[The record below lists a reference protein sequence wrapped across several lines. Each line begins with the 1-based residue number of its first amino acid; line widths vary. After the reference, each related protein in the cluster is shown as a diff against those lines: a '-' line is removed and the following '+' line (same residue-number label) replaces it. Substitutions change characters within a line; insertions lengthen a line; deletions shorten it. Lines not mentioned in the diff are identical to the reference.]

1 MEDYHSNYP
10 KDHNNKVEYS
20 KIEQNSHNNISKNIS
35 TQENSLIPE
44 TDNERM
50 KIIGRI
56 SDLFLELCDDNK
68 NDINS
73 ISKNTL
79 IKPFL
84 SKQIPSISIKDYLI
98 RLYKYS
104 KINNSTI
111 ILILIYIDKICNL
124 NKFKLSYYNIHKL
137 ILASMLISIKYNEDE
152 YYSLNF
158 YAKMGGVSINEL
170 SNLEYQFLVLINFD
184 LFVDEALFI
193 RYNDYISSSDSSEE
207 EDEDEDENKNETNG

>member
-1 MEDYHSNYP
+1 
-10 KDHNNKVEYS
+10 
-20 KIEQNSHNNISKNIS
+20 
-35 TQENSLIPE
+35 
-44 TDNERM
+44 M
-50 KIIGRI
+50 KIIERI

-73 ISKNTL
+73 ISNNVL

-137 ILASMLISIKYNEDE
+137 ILASMLIAIKYNEDE

-158 YAKMGGVSINEL
+158 YAKMGGVSINEM
-170 SNLEYQFLVLINFD
+170 SNLEYQFLVLIHFEVFVNET
-184 LFVDEALFI
+184 LFN
-193 RYNDYISSSDSSEE
+193 RYNDYILSSDSSEE
-207 EDEDEDENKNETNG
+207 DEDEDKNESDG